1 MTILINTPNGHIGR
15 ALAEHLLDAGESLV
29 VISRDAAK
37 AAPLAAR
44 GARVVEGSVDDPK
57 VLARAFEGVD
67 AAFWLTPPS
76 YRPDFAAWAA
86 NVAGEAAKA
95 AKAAGTQRVV
105 VLSSGGAHHAGNGPV
120 SVVGEVEKVFRA
132 ALPNVLALRPAY
144 FFENFARELDTIRA
158 QGVFYGSTP
167 AGRPMPMVATKDIAK
182 VAFEELRAT
191 WTGHRYRGVHG
202 PADLTMSQAAGL
214 LTEALGRDVKYVEVP
229 LSAARQGMASAG
241 MPDFLVDLFAEM
253 LDGLISGRMDPAEA
267 RDASTTTPTRFVDFA
282 RETLAPA
289 LG

>member
-1 MTILINTPNGHIGR
+1 MTILINTPNGNIGR
-15 ALAEHLLDAGESLV
+15 ALAEHLLDAGEQVV

-67 AAFWLTPPS
+67 AAFWLTPPT
-76 YRPDFAAWAA
+76 YTPDFAAWATK
-86 NVAGEAAKA
+86 VASEAAKA
-95 AKAAGTQRVV
+95 AEAAGTKRVV
-105 VLSSGGAHHAGNGPV
+105 VLSSVGAHRDGNGPV
-120 SVVGEVEKVFRA
+120 SIVGEVEKVFRA

-144 FFENFARELDTIRA
+144 FMENFLRELDTIRA
-158 QGVFYGSTP
+158 QGAFYGSTP
-167 AGRPMPMVATKDIAK
+167 AGRAFPMVATKDIAK
-182 VAFEELRAT
+182 VAAEELRAT

-202 PADLTMSQAAGL
+202 PADLTLSQVAGL

-229 LSAARQGMASAG
+229 LSAVREGMAGAG
-241 MPDFLVDLFAEM
+241 MPGFLVDLFAEM
-253 LDGLISGRMDPAEA
+253 YDGLISGRMDPAEP
-267 RDASTTTPTRFVDFA
+267 RDASTTTPTRFSEFA
-282 RETLAPA
+282 REVLAPA